1 MNGRS
6 SERLQTNSQIKN
18 NRIVSIR
25 RHIYMFSIG
34 VCVLFCV
41 WLIRFFVALGV
52 CFVMFARKASELLTP

>member
-6 SERLQTNSQIKN
+6 TERLQTNRQIKN

-34 VCVLFCV
+34 VCVLCCV
-41 WLIRFFVALGV
+41 WLIRFFFCVV
-52 CFVMFARKASELLTP
+52 CVFCYVCKEG

>member
-6 SERLQTNSQIKN
+6 SERLQTNRQIQN

-41 WLIRFFVALGV
+41 WLIRFLRCV
-52 CFVMFARKASELLTP
+52 CVLLCLQGRLASY

>member
-6 SERLQTNSQIKN
+6 TERLQTNRQIKN
-18 NRIVSIR
+18 HRIVSIR

-41 WLIRFFVALGV
+41 WLIRCCVGCRF
-52 CFVMFARKASELLTP
+52 FVMFARSC

>member
-6 SERLQTNSQIKN
+6 TERLQTNRQIKN
-18 NRIVSIR
+18 HRIVSIR

-41 WLIRFFVALGV
+41 WLIRFFCVV
-52 CFVMFARKASELLTP
+52 CVFCYVCKEG

>member
-6 SERLQTNSQIKN
+6 TERLQTNRQIKN

-41 WLIRFFVALGV
+41 WLMRFFCVV
-52 CFVMFARKASELLTP
+52 CVFRYVCKEG

>member
-6 SERLQTNSQIKN
+6 SERRQTNRQIKN
-18 NRIVSIR
+18 KNIVSNR
-25 RHIYMFSIG
+25 LHIYMFSIG

-41 WLIRFFVALGV
+41 WLIRFFALCV

>member
-6 SERLQTNSQIKN
+6 TERLQTNRQIKN

-41 WLIRFFVALGV
+41 WLMRFFLRCV